1 MNEES
6 KENIQKQES
15 TEIAIVDSGTIRDK
29 IYVVRGV
36 QVMLDFELAELYGY
50 ETKNFNRQVKNN
62 AEKFEGDDFM
72 FQLTK
77 DEIDN
82 ILRCKNFTSC
92 WGGTR
97 YLPYAFTE
105 QGLFKISNKPES
117 VYGVIEQHYNTYNRR
132 SYVWRKNMMQHWQ

>member
-1 MNEES
+1 VNEES

-62 AEKFEGDDFM
+62 TEKFEGDDFM

-82 ILRCKNFTSC
+82 ILRCKKFTSS

-105 QGLFKISNKPES
+105 QDVDDSPQRGINGGSSIADNF
-117 VYGVIEQHYNTYNRR
+117 VYEPKSKVVITRII
-132 SYVWRKNMMQHWQ
+132 